1 MTPKICFY
9 EDDQYRN
16 FFPLTHLRP
25 VYTLRSGIMPLFK
38 RVGRYIESPDICLSC
53 RDALSPLVSA
63 EFRDYPVNMIKR
75 SEEQSVLF
83 LNGRLR
89 DYGDLVKRLN
99 GARLITRLLSLD
111 GGTAGLFFPLD
122 TMSHIPLVA
131 SIDQYNEEYRRFPDD
146 IAELDTGATL
156 YRYCWDLVDDIEKEI
171 AADFAFLQDSLTGL
185 DRAVIHKGVDLLN
198 PEAIH
203 IGAGVEVLPGSL
215 IDATHGPVFIGDN
228 SRVESQVVIN
238 GPCYI
243 GPNSVIVA
251 GKITAC
257 SIGHTSRAGGEIEE
271 SIFQSYVN
279 KYHAGFIGHSYVGS
293 WVNFGAMTTNSD
305 LKNNYSNIRVTINGE
320 PVDSGSIKVGSFI
333 GDHTKFGIGTLLNT
347 GISIGVSCN
356 LFGGSLIVDNEVPSF
371 SWGNSSGYQQYRFDK
386 AIETIRRSAARRNV
400 TLSSSEEGLLQKLS
414 EGGVG
419 GEGTVSF

>member
-25 VYTLRSGIMPLFK
+25 VYTMRSGILPLFK

-53 RDALSPLVSA
+53 RGALSPLVSA
-63 EFRDYPVNMIKR
+63 EFRDYP
-75 SEEQSVLF
+75 
-83 LNGRLR
+83 
-89 DYGDLVKRLN
+89 DYGDLIERLE
-99 GARLITRLLSLD
+99 GARLITRLVSRD
-111 GGTAGLFFPLD
+111 GGTAGLYFPLD
-122 TMSHIPLVA
+122 TMSQIPQVA
-131 SIDQYNEEYRRFPDD
+131 SIEQFNEEYRRFPDD
-146 IAELDTGATL
+146 IAELDTSATL
-156 YRYCWDLVDDIEKEI
+156 YRYCWDMVDDIEKEV

-185 DRAVIHKGVDLLN
+185 ERAVIHKGVDLLN

-215 IDATHGPVFIGDN
+215 IDANHGPVFIGDN
-228 SRVESQVVIN
+228 TRVESQVAIN

-243 GPNSVIVA
+243 G
-251 GKITAC
+251 
-257 SIGHTSRAGGEIEE
+257 HTSRVGGEVEE
-271 SIFQSYVN
+271 SIFHSYVN

-347 GISIGVSCN
+347 GINIGVSCN

-371 SWGNSSGYQQYRFDK
+371 SWGNSAGYQPYRFDK
-386 AIETIRRSAARRNV
+386 AIETIRRSTARRNV

-419 GEGTVSF
+419 GEGTVTF